1 MDMEN
6 GDLPDSAHPRLYE
19 LTFDMATGA
28 ATSRK
33 VSDVMCEFPRVD
45 ERLTGAP
52 ARPGSGA
59 RAAARGLRRCSLC

>member
-19 LTFDMATGA
+19 LTFDMATGG

-52 ARPGSGA
+52 AASQRRAGSGGVY
-59 RAAARGLRRCSLC
+59 AAG